1 MLPGNWDELTI
12 ASSPEFVPSLLEIKA
27 KEIWR
32 TTRSSVH
39 VQGSPYIRAPP
50 SFHLA
55 LSLYH
60 MPSKFRSESGSP
72 LEGLIQ
78 LRKGDLPRLGQASQS
93 SAPSPLEGRHLL
105 RACHQTSPEE
115 YGLGLSWWV

>member
-12 ASSPEFVPSLLEIKA
+12 ASSTEFVPSLLAVKA
-27 KEIWR
+27 KEEIWQ
-32 TTRSSVH
+32 TIGFSVH
-39 VQGSPYIRAPP
+39 VQGSLYISVTL
-50 SFHLA
+50 SFHFA
-55 LSLYH
+55 YSLYH
-60 MPSKFRSESGSP
+60 MPSQFRNESGSP

-105 RACHQTSPEE
+105 RACHQTAPKE
-115 YGLGLSWWV
+115 